1 MFLRNTWYVAAWNS
15 ELGSSPR
22 AVQVLGERIVL
33 YRKTDGSAAALED
46 ACPHRKL
53 PLSLGRIQGDHIE
66 CGYHG
71 LTFDCSGACVKV
83 PGMDQIPPGARVR
96 AYPLHERYGFLWIW
110 MGEPERAD
118 PATIHQIPHW
128 DDPAW
133 GCNQGEAIDMACN
146 YLHITD
152 NLLDPSHVSWV
163 HQSSFGNAA
172 CEDTPLD
179 TIVADKGVTVSRW
192 MRDVEP
198 APFYVP
204 FLKFKGNC
212 DRKQQYEVRFPSH
225 AYIKAIFVPAGSGG
239 DDKPLH
245 PDGFIM
251 DSYNFMTPVDE
262 NHTRYY
268 WFQMRNFAPD
278 DAEVSRQFTESVRGA
293 FAEDKVILE
302 AVHRGI
308 ETASVPPIGL
318 KIDLGPTRFRRAM
331 AQLIAQEQSNAQ
343 AQGLARMRAIPI
355 HPETVS

>member
-1 MFLRNTWYVAAWNS
+1 MFLHNTWYIAAWDR
-15 ELGSSPR
+15 ELGR
-22 AVQVLGERIVL
+22 APMAVRVLGEDIVL
-33 YRKTDGSAAALED
+33 YRKSDGSAAALED

-53 PLSLGRIQGDHIE
+53 PLSMGRIQGDYLE

-71 LTFDCSGACVKV
+71 LTFDCKGTCVKV
-83 PGMDQIPPGARVR
+83 PGADRIPDAARVR
-96 AYPLHERYGFLWIW
+96 SYPLELRYGLLWIW

-128 DDPAW
+128 DDPTW

-163 HQSSFGNAA
+163 HQSSFGGAA

-179 TIVADKGVTVSRW
+179 TTVAANGVTVSRW

-204 FLKFKGNC
+204 FLKFKGHC

-225 AYIKAIFVPAGSGG
+225 AYIKAIFVPAGTGG
-239 DDKPLH
+239 DDQPLH

-251 DSYNFMTPVDE
+251 DSYNFMTPVDAT
-262 NHTRYY
+262 HTRYY
-268 WFQMRNFAPD
+268 WFQMRNFAPG
-278 DAEVSRQFTESVRGA
+278 DAEVSRQFTESVRFA
-293 FAEDKVILE
+293 FGEDKLILE
-302 AVHRGI
+302 AVQKGTDHAR
-308 ETASVPPIGL
+308 VPPIGL

-331 AQLIAQEQSNAQ
+331 AQLIADEQALAPAQ
-343 AQGLARMRAIPI
+343 ARTIAI
-355 HPETVS
+355 HPETAA